1 MPAGFFEFKPLVKA
15 LCMSRSISA
24 RSSRALFGKGVLG
37 AALMLPMAAQ
47 VWAQG
52 VNFDIAAQSLPNAL
66 RALGEQA
73 DVQFIYNASEM
84 ADLRGNEVR
93 GSYTVDAAVAK
104 LLRGLPVSYSLEG
117 DTLTLVRRE
126 RPASSALELGTTSIT
141 GNTLG
146 VTTEGSN
153 SYTTGGVTIGK
164 SEHKLKDIPQSVS
177 VMTRK
182 RMDDQNIT
190 DLPTLLA
197 NAPGMTFAK
206 SPGTGGFI
214 TSRGFEIDSLQ
225 YDGVPMTR
233 GIYALGSYLTEP
245 TAFYDR
251 VELLRGGAALLQG
264 ANSPGGAINFVRK
277 RGQAKPTVTLTA
289 QAGSWDHYATQVDV
303 GGPLNEAGNIRGRA
317 VVDYDTRNSFIDYV
331 GGWEQKVY
339 GALDFDL
346 SEDTTLGVGISDR
359 KTRFTP
365 MVAGLP
371 RFSDGRDVGLSR
383 STFTGSDWNRGMTE
397 QLALYVD
404 LEHRFNDHWKFKTAA
419 VAINERNEMTYAYV
433 VAPTG
438 LANDGSGLFDW
449 RYATDFN
456 SHSRGLDMFVDGDFN
471 GFGFDQEVV
480 FGGNYSRFTSDNTM
494 AVVRSAGANIF
505 DLDNHLP
512 FENYDSLA
520 ARGTRTDSQ
529 YKIVQKGI
537 YGTWR
542 VKLTD
547 PLTLILGGRTSWYSY
562 DYDSQVYQAGVHQYD
577 SPASKANNG
586 VVTPYAGLV
595 YELTPQWS
603 AYASYADVF
612 IPQSAIGVGGSTI
625 EPITGSNYE
634 LGLKGELNDGQ
645 VNTSVALFR
654 YDHENRAVPILNTE
668 SLCGGSNCAA
678 ASGKVRSQG
687 LEAEINGEVLPGL
700 QASASYVYNTTKY
713 LKDNTYEDKIFSTWT
728 PKHSVKVWTDYTLP
742 GDFSRF
748 SVGGGF
754 NSQSSTVAYDRKFDS
769 PGFTI
774 WNARL
779 GYKVSDEVSL
789 AVNFNNI
796 FDKVYYIPS
805 YAAVSANNYYGDP
818 RNFMFSVKYTPQ
830 F

>member
-1 MPAGFFEFKPLVKA
+1 MNTTQRSHTALALAVHLALGALCIGTGAAVAGPAASAQPRAYDIAPGPLTETLGRFANAAGVALSFDGVSTQGRRSAGLQGSYSVDAGFATLLAGSGLQAVRQANGVYLLVGSGQA
-15 LCMSRSISA
+15 DGA
-24 RSSRALFGKGVLG
+24 VVLG
-37 AALMLPMAAQ
+37 A
-47 VWAQG
+47 
-52 VNFDIAAQSLPNAL
+52 
-66 RALGEQA
+66 
-73 DVQFIYNASEM
+73 
-84 ADLRGNEVR
+84 
-93 GSYTVDAAVAK
+93 
-104 LLRGLPVSYSLEG
+104 
-117 DTLTLVRRE
+117 
-126 RPASSALELGTTSIT
+126 TSIT
-141 GNTLG
+141 GKTLG
-146 VTTEGSN
+146 TTTEGTG
-153 SYTTGGVTIGK
+153 SYTTGAVTIGK
-164 SEHKLKDIPQSVS
+164 SEHKLKDIPQSVT
-177 VMTRK
+177 VMTRQ

-190 DLPTLLA
+190 NLPELFA

-214 TSRGFEIDSLQ
+214 TSRGFEIESLQ

-233 GIYALGSYLTEP
+233 GIYALGSYLTES

-264 ANSPGGAINFVRK
+264 ANSPGGAVNLVRK

-289 QAGSWDHYATQVDV
+289 QAGTWDHYATQADV
-303 GGPLNEAGNIRGRA
+303 GGPLNEAGTVRGRA
-317 VVDYDTRNSFIDYV
+317 VVDYDTRDSFIDYA

-359 KTRFTP
+359 KTRFRP

-371 RFSDGRDVGLSR
+371 RYSDGRDIDLGR

-397 QLALYVD
+397 QLALYLD
-404 LEHRFNDHWKFKTAA
+404 LEHRFNNHWKLKTAA
-419 VAINERNEMTYAYV
+419 VAINERNEMTYAYI

-438 LANDGSGLFDW
+438 VANDGSGVADW

-456 SHSRGLDMFVDGDFN
+456 SHSRGLDLFVDGDFN
-471 GFGFDQEVV
+471 GWGFDQEIVL
-480 FGGNYSRFTSDNTM
+480 GGNYSRYTSNNTM
-494 AVVRSAGANIF
+494 AVVRSNGANVF
-505 DLDNHLP
+505 DLNNHLP
-512 FENYDSLA
+512 YENYESLA

-529 YKIVQKGI
+529 YKIEQKGI

-542 VKLTD
+542 VKLIE
-547 PLTLILGGRTSWYSY
+547 PLTLILGGRTSWYAY
-562 DYDSQVYQAGVHQYD
+562 EYDSQVYQSNVFDYD
-577 SPASKANNG
+577 SNSSKANNG

-595 YELTPQWS
+595 YALNPQWS

-645 VNTSVALFR
+645 LNTSVALFR
-654 YDHENRAVPILNTE
+654 YDHENRAVAILNTE
-668 SLCGGSNCAA
+668 SLCGGSNCSE

-687 LEAEINGEVLPGL
+687 LEAEINGELLPGL
-700 QASASYVYNTTKY
+700 QASASYVYNTTKF

-728 PKHSVKVWTDYTLP
+728 PKHTVRVWADYTLP
-742 GDFSRF
+742 GDYSRF

-754 NSQSSTVAYDRKFDS
+754 NSQSSAVAYDRKFDT

-779 GYKVSDEVSL
+779 SYKVSDEIGL
-789 AVNFNNI
+789 AVNLNNL
-796 FDKVYYIPS
+796 FDKVYYVPS
-805 YAAVSANNYYGDP
+805 YAAVASNNYYGDP
-818 RNFMFSVKYTPQ
+818 RNVMFTVKYTPQ

>member
-1 MPAGFFEFKPLVKA
+1 MSVMQRSHTALALAAHLALGSVAAWPLAGLA
-15 LCMSRSISA
+15 A
-24 RSSRALFGKGVLG
+24 HASSEQTRAY
-37 AALMLPMAAQ
+37 
-47 VWAQG
+47 
-52 VNFDIAAQSLPNAL
+52 DIAPGTLTESLG
-66 RALGEQA
+66 R
-73 DVQFIYNASEM
+73 FAS
-84 ADLRGNEVR
+84 AAGVVL
-93 GSYTVDAAVAK
+93 SFDAASTQGRRAPALQGDYSVAGGFAT
-104 LLRGLPVSYSLEG
+104 LLAGSGLQVARQANGVYLLIASNPGNGSLE
-117 DTLTLVRRE
+117 L
-126 RPASSALELGTTSIT
+126 SAINVSGQ
-141 GNTLG
+141 TLG
-146 VTTEGSN
+146 STTEGTG
-153 SYTTGGVTIGK
+153 SYTTGTVTIGK
-164 SEHKLKDIPQSVS
+164 SEHKLKDIPQSVT
-177 VMTRK
+177 VMTRQ

-190 DLPTLLA
+190 NLPELFA

-214 TSRGFEIDSLQ
+214 TSRGFEIESLQ

-233 GIYALGSYLTEP
+233 GIYALGSYLTES

-264 ANSPGGAINFVRK
+264 ANSPGGAVNLVRK

-289 QAGSWDHYATQVDV
+289 QAGSWDHYATQADV
-303 GGPLNEAGNIRGRA
+303 GGPLNEAGTVRGRA
-317 VVDYDTRNSFIDYV
+317 VVDYDTRDSFIDHV

-346 SEDTTLGVGISDR
+346 SENTTLGVGISDR

-371 RFSDGRDVGLSR
+371 RYSDGRDIGLSR
-383 STFTGSDWNRGMTE
+383 STYTGSDWNRGLTE

-419 VAINERNEMTYAYV
+419 VTINERNEMTYAYIV
-433 VAPTG
+433 TPTG
-438 LANDGSGLFDW
+438 VANDGSGVANW

-456 SHSRGLDMFVDGDFN
+456 SHSRGLDLFVDGDFS
-471 GFGFDQEVV
+471 GLGFDQEVV
-480 FGGNYSRFTSDNTM
+480 LGGNYSRYTSDNTM
-494 AVVRSAGANIF
+494 AVVRSVGANIF
-505 DLDNHLP
+505 DLNNHLP
-512 FENYDSLA
+512 YENYDSLA

-562 DYDSQVYQAGVHQYD
+562 EYDSQIYD
-577 SPASKANNG
+577 RNAFSYPSNSDKANNG

-595 YELTPQWS
+595 YALTPEWS

-634 LGLKGELNDGQ
+634 VGLKGELNDGRL
-645 VNTSVALFR
+645 NTSLALFR
-654 YDHENRAVPILNTE
+654 YDHQNRAVTMLNTE
-668 SLCGGSNCAA
+668 SQCGGSNCSE

-700 QASASYVYNTTKY
+700 QASASYVYNTTRFIE
-713 LKDNTYEDKIFSTWT
+713 DNTYEGKIFSTWT
-728 PKHSVKVWTDYTLP
+728 PKHTVRIWSDYTLP
-742 GDFSRF
+742 GDFNRF
-748 SVGGGF
+748 SVGGGL
-754 NSQSSTVAYDRKFDS
+754 NSQSSAVAYDRKFET

-774 WNARL
+774 WNARI
-779 GYKVSDEVSL
+779 GYKVSDEIGL
-789 AVNFNNI
+789 AVNFNNL

-805 YAAVSANNYYGDP
+805 YTAVASNNYYGDP
-818 RNFMFSVKYTPQ
+818 RNVMFTVKYTPQ